1 MEELSNKERRGIDIS
16 IKALSKKYPFVKGW
30 SLTKDWNKYNTMTGI
45 DVYINFFDLSDYSG
59 LKMNPYWKKALLDP
73 NSKEYGAEKTYAL
86 GGYFEYPQEDST
98 MFELRRKLEST
109 LEDLYVHL
117 PDDMKTTYDFK
128 SILAKDEDPFQKTP
142 RRLTVDNFIS
152 TTK

>member
-16 IKALSKKYPFVKGW
+16 VKALTKKYPFVKGW

-45 DVYINFFDLSDYSG
+45 DIYVNFFDLSDYSG
-59 LKMNPYWKKALLDP
+59 LRMNDYWKKELMTP
-73 NSKEYGAEKTYAL
+73 KEHTTYAL
-86 GGYFEYPQEDST
+86 GGYLEYPREDST

-128 SILAKDEDPFQKTP
+128 SILAKDEDQPQKTP

-152 TTK
+152 TIK

>member
-30 SLTKDWNKYNTMTGI
+30 DLTKDWNRYNTMIGI
-45 DVYINFFDLSDYSG
+45 DVYVNFFDLSDYSG
-59 LKMNPYWKKALLDP
+59 LRMSPYWKKALLDP
-73 NSKEYGAEKTYAL
+73 QPDERDLKTYAL
-86 GGYFEYPQEDST
+86 GGYFEYPREDQT

-128 SILAKDEDPFQKTP
+128 SILAKDGDPPNKTP

-152 TTK
+152 TTQ